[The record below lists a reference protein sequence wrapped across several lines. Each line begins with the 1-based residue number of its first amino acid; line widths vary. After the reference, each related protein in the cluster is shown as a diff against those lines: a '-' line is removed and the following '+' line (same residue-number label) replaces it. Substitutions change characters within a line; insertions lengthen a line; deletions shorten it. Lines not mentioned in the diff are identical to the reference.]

1 MTTPELHLETLFR
14 IDRRGRIAGTREP
27 DSRRGPVFKLVRG
40 RTHCAWAVRADTP
53 ARVAAAL
60 QDLAA
65 GEEPVEDGRLPPR
78 HADRYRALAGAT
90 VNSGPAFAFPDAI
103 PEVDGV
109 VFLETVDRLV
119 RHFPDWSQAEMPGRA
134 PVATVERDGH
144 AVSVCCC
151 ARRSDHAAEAGLDTA
166 VGFRRAGLGARV
178 TAAWATAVRASDR
191 VPLYSTS
198 WTNAAS
204 LAVAARLN
212 LVAYADA
219 WSFSDGRERM
229 PADSG
234 VQTNA
239 AAGAPG
245 ASLP

>member
-14 IDRRGRIAGTREP
+14 TDPRGRIAGTREP

-60 QDLAA
+60 HDLAA
-65 GEEPVEDGRLPPR
+65 EERPGDDPRLPPL
-78 HADRYRALAGAT
+78 HADRYRALAGEA
-90 VNSGPAFAFPDAI
+90 VESGPAFAFPDAL
-103 PEVDGV
+103 PEADGV
-109 VFLETVDRLV
+109 VFLDTVDRLV
-119 RHFPDWSQAEMPGRA
+119 RHFPGWSQAEMPGRA
-134 PVATVERDGH
+134 PIAAVERDGH

-151 ARRSDHAAEAGLDTA
+151 ARRSDEAAEAGLDTA
-166 VGFRRAGLGARV
+166 AAFRRAGLGARV
-178 TAAWATAVRASDR
+178 TAAWATAVHASGR

-198 WTNAAS
+198 WTNTAS
-204 LAVAARLN
+204 LGVAARLN

-234 VQTNA
+234 
-239 AAGAPG
+239 
-245 ASLP
+245 